1 LLQAK
6 IFEPTPAGCRKVV
19 LATNIAET
27 SLTIDGI
34 KYVIDPGFQ
43 KINSFSPKT
52 GVESL
57 QVVPVRVPPTHSCM
71 YAPLHACSRRV
82 PEGHAGA
89 CPVHPCM
96 RVVPGH
102 TCMRALLGVGEAV
115 LAWNVLAQNIL
126 MREQLLSCKVE

>member
-1 LLQAK
+1 M
-6 IFEPTPAGCRKVV
+6 

-57 QVVPVRVPPTHSCM
+57 QVIPVRFLFSPFFAIFYTHSLTL
-71 YAPLHACSRRV
+71 PPPP
-82 PEGHAGA
+82 PEGKW
-89 CPVHPCM
+89 
-96 RVVPGH
+96 
-102 TCMRALLGVGEAV
+102 V
-115 LAWNVLAQNIL
+115 LFKWDIDSA
-126 MREQLLSCKVE
+126 S